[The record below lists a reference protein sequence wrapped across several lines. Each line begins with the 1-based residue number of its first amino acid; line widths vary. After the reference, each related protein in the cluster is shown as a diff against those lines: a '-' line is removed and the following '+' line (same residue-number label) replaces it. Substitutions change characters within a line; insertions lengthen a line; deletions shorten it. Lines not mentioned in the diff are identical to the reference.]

1 MGIYISGHPLDDYRI
16 VLTNLCNTHCKEL
29 GDKKELF
36 KKGGRVTVGGVV
48 TGVRT
53 GFSKNGSAYGIVTI
67 EDFDGPGELALFG
80 EDWGK
85 YNSMFLEGSSVFVEA
100 LMSQRYQG
108 SNYIDFVVSKV
119 SYLNDVKEKN
129 LRSIT
134 INIDPTA
141 LSEVTVE
148 NLMSLINDNPGNTEL
163 FFSVKQPDGRGYVG
177 LHAKTKGV
185 NLVYDLVMLLE
196 QEDALSYVINA

>member
-1 MGIYISGHPLDDYRI
+1 M
-16 VLTNLCNTHCKEL
+16 
-29 GDKKELF
+29 
-36 KKGGRVTVGGVV
+36 
-48 TGVRT
+48 TG
-53 GFSKNGSAYGIVTI
+53 A
-67 EDFDGPGELALFG
+67 
-80 EDWGK
+80 
-85 YNSMFLEGSSVFVEA
+85 
-100 LMSQRYQG
+100 
-108 SNYIDFVVSKV
+108 KV

-196 QEDALSYVINA
+196 QEEALSYVINA